1 MDKEQILNKISE
13 NIRIERL
20 KKRYSQEKL
29 SDMADI
35 TQKYLNYIENKKA
48 NPSIIVV
55 IKICN
60 ALDITLN
67 DLLKYLN
74 LIYLCYNFLNLLQN
88 TYY

>member
-35 TQKYLNYIENKKA
+35 TQKYLNYIENKK
-48 NPSIIVV
+48 
-55 IKICN
+55 
-60 ALDITLN
+60 
-67 DLLKYLN
+67 
-74 LIYLCYNFLNLLQN
+74 
-88 TYY
+88 